1 MRRYPSEI
9 FELVALV
16 RTPEVSKWFETKS
29 TSRKQHRQM
38 HDIRGRRQ
46 LLLNHDHSISDHQ
59 KLPNCSA
66 HESTASLALPTSYKT
81 TPHNLHHWHREV
93 DPSSAGSNITCAM
106 NSCPLHSFTATNK
119 QDLHQSPGCPEH
131 DPPPH
136 SFVFLLFSFFL
147 PTTMTS
153 TQQQLLP
160 NSNHPAIFS
169 PPNFHLH
176 CLISALKGPE
186 STPSMCCPSK
196 SMPICHSR

>member
-9 FELVALV
+9 FELIALV

-81 TPHNLHHWHREV
+81 TPHNLHHCHREV

-106 NSCPLHSFTATNK
+106 NSCPLHSFTATN
-119 QDLHQSPGCPEH
+119 QDLHQSLGCPEH
-131 DPPPH
+131 DPPL
-136 SFVFLLFSFFL
+136 FCFSFFFL
-147 PTTMTS
+147 FTNYNDINTTTAA
-153 TQQQLLP
+153 P
-160 NSNHPAIFS
+160 
-169 PPNFHLH
+169 
-176 CLISALKGPE
+176 
-186 STPSMCCPSK
+186 
-196 SMPICHSR
+196 